1 MALRTTLLSFLV
13 FALLF
18 SPLVHAQEET
28 PLSAG
33 FAPSTVWLSRNPPVA
48 GEALRIYTVVY
59 NGSDRSLEGS
69 VSFLVDEQ
77 EVGTASFSLFSG
89 DSKVLSTVWTPDEGA
104 HTISGNIASLVDS
117 KTKDTHSVSTK
128 SSSVLSVQV
137 AAPLPQPAALEALST
152 ADSIIASTS
161 PRIVAAFSEVA
172 AATESLRTLGQ
183 TYLTS
188 LASSS
193 SQSSDQAS
201 STEAFIPEN
210 TNPTLVQQ
218 AAKFLLPVFSNPALF
233 YLAFIGILLFL
244 FFLLIR
250 RMRSPRRR

>member
-1 MALRTTLLSFLV
+1 MACRT
-13 FALLF
+13 ALLGF
-18 SPLVHAQEET
+18 LLIVFLLTPVANAQEEVSL
-28 PLSAG
+28 PAG
-33 FAPSTVWLSRNPPVA
+33 FAPSTVWLSRNPPTA

-69 VSFLVDEQ
+69 VSFLVDEA
-77 EVGTASFSLFSG
+77 EVGTATFSLFSG
-89 DSKVLSTVWTPDEGA
+89 DSKVLSTAWTPDEGE

-117 KTKDTHSVSTK
+117 KTKDAHSVSTK

-137 AAPLPQPAALEALST
+137 AAPFPQPASLEALT
-152 ADSIIASTS
+152 AADSIIASTS
-161 PRIVAAFSEVA
+161 PRVVAAFSEVA
-172 AATESLRTLGQ
+172 AATESLRTIGQ

-193 SQSSDQAS
+193 SQSSDTAS

-218 AAKFLLPVFSNPALF
+218 AAKVLLPVFANKALF